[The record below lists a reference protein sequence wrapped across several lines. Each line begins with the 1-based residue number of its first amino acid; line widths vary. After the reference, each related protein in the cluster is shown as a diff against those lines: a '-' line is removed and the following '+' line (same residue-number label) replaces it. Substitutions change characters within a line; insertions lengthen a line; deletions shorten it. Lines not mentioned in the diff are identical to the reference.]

1 MTPRTLTALYAIIE
15 ERGKRRNMNELWIGL
30 VTGAGGVLLWLLG
43 YLKSG
48 EAFDGKKFGLAM
60 LFAVGGGLV
69 AGLSYNGATTW
80 KDAALAILAGAG
92 VEGLGYAGVKT
103 VAAKL

>member
-1 MTPRTLTALYAIIE
+1 
-15 ERGKRRNMNELWIGL
+15 
-30 VTGAGGVLLWLLG
+30 VTGGGGVLLWLLG
-43 YLKSG
+43 FLKSG
-48 EAFDGKKFGLAM
+48 ETFDAKKFGLSM
-60 LFAVGGGLV
+60 VFAIGAGLV

-92 VEGLGYAGVKT
+92 VGGLGYAGVKT